1 MRMPE
6 QASYEMNSRTTK
18 ENAVTEQHHADH
30 VHGAA
35 PVDQSSLSQN
45 EITIL
50 AETFRLLGDPSRLKI
65 LLSCTPGPISVG
77 DIAER
82 LDLSLSLVSHHL
94 RLLRGARL
102 VKGVRHAKQIFYEIA
117 DQHVSQV
124 LQDMAIHISEDQGEE

>member
-1 MRMPE
+1 M
-6 QASYEMNSRTTK
+6 
-18 ENAVTEQHHADH
+18 DH
-30 VHGAA
+30 
-35 PVDQSSLSQN
+35 SSLSHN

-65 LLSCTPGPISVG
+65 LLSCLAGPISVG

-94 RLLRGARL
+94 RLLRGAHL
-102 VKGVRHAKQIFYEIA
+102 VKGVRQAKQIFYEIA

-124 LQDMAIHISEDQGEE
+124 LQDMATHISEDHADE

>member
-1 MRMPE
+1 MNTRNTKDGAVADQRHAGHKHSLAAE
-6 QASYEMNSRTTK
+6 Q
-18 ENAVTEQHHADH
+18 VIDH
-30 VHGAA
+30 
-35 PVDQSSLSQN
+35 SSLSQN

-65 LLSCTPGPISVG
+65 LLSCMPGPISVG

-102 VKGVRHAKQIFYEIA
+102 VKGERHAKQIFYEIS

-124 LQDMAIHISEDQGEE
+124 LQDMAIHISEDHGEE